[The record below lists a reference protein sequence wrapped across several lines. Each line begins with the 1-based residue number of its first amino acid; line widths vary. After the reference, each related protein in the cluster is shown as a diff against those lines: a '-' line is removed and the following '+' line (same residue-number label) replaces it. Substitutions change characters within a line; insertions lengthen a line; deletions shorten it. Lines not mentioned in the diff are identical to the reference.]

1 MSQARRAPFEAL
13 RRVLVMLGL
22 SAACAALAA
31 EPIDINSASREQ
43 LRSLPGI
50 GEAQAERIVA
60 GRPYLSK
67 ADLVSKQGIPAG
79 VYLSLRHQ
87 IAAIQTT
94 KPKADGRIGKR

>member
-1 MSQARRAPFEAL
+1 MSQARRTPFAVL

-67 ADLVSKQGIPAG
+67 ADLVSKHVIPAG
-79 VYLSLRHQ
+79 VYLSLRHE
-87 IAAIQTT
+87 IAAIQKT
-94 KPKADGRIGKR
+94 KPKAIGGRR